1 MMKAQHAIPLVM
13 SREIRSRILSR
24 PFLIGLATTVV
35 MLFGVFGVI
44 SLLDRD
50 EPTRIGL
57 LGEQPAGATEAVE
70 VLADIDETEVELV
83 DVASRAEAEEA
94 VLDGDLDV
102 VVVDGS
108 ELIMRRTRPDLVAL
122 LTPAYGQ
129 ARLVGALDEAGLSEG
144 EIGQA
149 LGSAA
154 QLGVTELEAD
164 PDRDNREGVA
174 VATVVLLFI
183 AVQISG
189 AYIMLGVFEE
199 KSSKVVE
206 LVLSSIKARDLLAGK
221 IIGIGALGLLQVI
234 VLAGSALAASAI
246 FGSSVLSTI
255 TPGLLATSVVWF
267 LLGYLLY
274 GATFAAGASLAP
286 RQEDAQST
294 LAPVSIIML
303 LSYIAAT
310 ITASSPESLLSRVL
324 GWIPFVAPFAMPGR
338 IAAGEAL
345 WWEVGG
351 AMIITAITAVVVI
364 GAAARIYVR
373 SVIHTDRTLSW
384 REAWSLTS

>member
-1 MMKAQHAIPLVM
+1 MPARQAIPLVVG
-13 SREIRSRILSR
+13 REIRSRILSR

-44 SLLDRD
+44 SVIDRD
-50 EPTRIGL
+50 DPTRIGL
-57 LGEQPAGATEAVE
+57 LGGQPAGATEAVQA
-70 VLADIDETEVELV
+70 LADIDDTEIEFVTV
-83 DVASRAEAEEA
+83 DDRAEAETA

-102 VVVDGS
+102 VVVDGA
-108 ELIMRRTRPDLVAL
+108 ELVMERTRPSLVAL

-129 ARLVGALDEAGLSEG
+129 ARLVGALDDAGLDQAQ
-144 EIGQA
+144 IGQA
-149 LGSAA
+149 LGSAGE
-154 QLGVTELEAD
+154 LSVTELEAD
-164 PDRDNREGVA
+164 PERDNREGVA

-221 IIGIGALGLLQVI
+221 IIGIGALGLLQVV
-234 VLAGSALAASAI
+234 VLAASALAASAI

-255 TPGLLATSVVWF
+255 TPGLLVASVAWF

-303 LSYIAAT
+303 LSYVAAT
-310 ITASSPESLLSRVL
+310 ITASSPDSLLSRVL

-351 AMIITAITAVVVI
+351 AMVITAIAAVLVI

-373 SVIHTDRTLSW
+373 SVIHTERTLSW
-384 REAWSLTS
+384 REAWTLTS

>member
-1 MMKAQHAIPLVM
+1 MMPTQKAIPLVVG
-13 SREIRSRILSR
+13 REIRSRILSR

-35 MLFGVFGVI
+35 MLVGVFGVI
-44 SLLDRD
+44 SVIDRD
-50 EPTRIGL
+50 EPIRIGL
-57 LGEQPAGATEAVE
+57 LGAQPAGATEAVE
-70 VLADIDETEVELV
+70 TLADLDDTEVTFTTV
-83 DVASRAEAEEA
+83 DTQTEAETA

-102 VVVDGS
+102 VVVNGT
-108 ELIMRRTRPDLVAL
+108 ELLMRRTRPGLVAL

-129 ARLVGALDEAGLSEG
+129 ARLVGALDEAGLDQAQ
-144 EIGQA
+144 IGDA
-149 LGSAA
+149 LGSATE
-154 QLGVTELEAD
+154 LGVTELDAD
-164 PDRDNREGVA
+164 PERDSREGVA
-174 VATVVLLFI
+174 VATVVLLFV

-206 LVLSSIKARDLLAGK
+206 LVLSSIRARDLLAGK
-221 IIGIGALGLLQVI
+221 IIGIGALGLLQVL
-234 VLAGSALAASAI
+234 VLAASALAASSI

-255 TPGLLATSVVWF
+255 TPGLLAASVVWF

-303 LSYIAAT
+303 LSYVAAT
-310 ITASSPESLLSRVL
+310 ITASSPESLLSKVL

-345 WWEVGG
+345 WWEVAG
-351 AMIITAITAVVVI
+351 AMLLTAATAMLVI

-384 REAWSLTS
+384 REAWTLTS